1 VLVQRVKAVAPVLIV
16 PDISIALSSYHTDQR
31 PEERERRGG
40 LNEEKN
46 VIAAP
51 ERHHDA
57 R

>member
-1 VLVQRVKAVAPVLIV
+1 VLVQRVKAVAPVFIV